1 LATLVPGGQ
10 KYPPRDAAADAKIK
24 RLEEEAERLRSQIVE
39 KQKAQRTNLREW
51 NKMSQE
57 TESARLRA
65 EFAEENV
72 ARINGEESSGPAF

>member
-1 LATLVPGGQ
+1 
-10 KYPPRDAAADAKIK
+10 
-24 RLEEEAERLRSQIVE
+24 VE